1 MLNALEPERK
11 SKDMVVSAIAYGEM
25 QDLTVDDVFENG
37 LLRLLSKLRD
47 KADESQVFRAKLI
60 KYGEDNAEI
69 DEDGHK
75 FIKYQYVEP
84 FVGRQVFESAI
95 SNDIKPITINKK
107 NIELR
112 TDISLREF
120 INNHIDA
127 NSNFQQWLDVIGNKS
142 TYGLYDVS
150 LMVIIYRVGRYSYYA
165 VEPLCQ
171 YVERDMEFGK

>member
-11 SKDMVVSAIAYGEM
+11 SKDLVMSAIAFGEM
-25 QDLTVDDVFENG
+25 RDLTVDDVFENG
-37 LLRLLSKLRD
+37 LRRLLSVLRD

-69 DEDGHK
+69 DENGHK

-84 FVGRQVFESAI
+84 FVGQQVFESAI
-95 SNDIKPITINKK
+95 GNKIKPITINKK

-112 TDISLREF
+112 TDISLREY
-120 INNHIDA
+120 INNHVEPD
-127 NSNFQQWLDVIGNKS
+127 SFFQQWLEIIGNKN

-150 LMVIIYRVGRYSYYA
+150 LMVVIYRVGRYSYYA